1 MLFTLRNVYSVKH
14 HPLYVSGEATEETI
28 LKRFLSTF
36 EEGGDVDAK
45 VISFNNK

>member
-1 MLFTLRNVYSVKH
+1 MKH

-45 VISFNNK
+45 VKNFVAAQK

>member
-1 MLFTLRNVYSVKH
+1 MKH
-14 HPLYVSGEATEETI
+14 HPLYVSGEETEETI

-45 VISFNNK
+45 VFIFSFKMLPGRRLDK